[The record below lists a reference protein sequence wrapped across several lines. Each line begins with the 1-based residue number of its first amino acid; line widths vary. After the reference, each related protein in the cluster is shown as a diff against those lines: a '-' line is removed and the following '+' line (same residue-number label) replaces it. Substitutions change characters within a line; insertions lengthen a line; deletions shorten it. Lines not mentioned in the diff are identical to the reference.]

1 LSGTAGA
8 LVYAVLCKIWPV
20 QIYPTERQS
29 TENTAWEAMVPTE
42 GFFHDDETMPE
53 YIKNKVLFGVEPT
66 TTVSSEEENV
76 PRGRAEEKKRP
87 SAV

>member
-1 LSGTAGA
+1 
-8 LVYAVLCKIWPV
+8 
-20 QIYPTERQS
+20 
-29 TENTAWEAMVPTE
+29 MVPTE